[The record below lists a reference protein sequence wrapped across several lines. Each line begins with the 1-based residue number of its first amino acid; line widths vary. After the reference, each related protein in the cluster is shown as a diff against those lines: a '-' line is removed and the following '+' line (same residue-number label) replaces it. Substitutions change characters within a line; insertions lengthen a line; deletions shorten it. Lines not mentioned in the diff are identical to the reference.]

1 MPLADIQKMDY
12 FFRIMAKTEN
22 HPKPFRIGIFPIP
35 GFALLSYAS
44 TVEPLRAAN
53 LLAGRTLYD
62 VVHFAAG
69 SSQSSGALAVPADHA
84 VGDMPALDLLL
95 VIAGGDPIRFRD
107 AKADRWLARVA
118 RAGVMLGG
126 VSGGPAVL
134 ANAGLMADR
143 RMTVHWEHAR
153 ELNEAHPDLLIERRL
168 YVFDRDRITCG
179 GGTAPMDMMHA
190 LIADQHGADF
200 ARQVSDWFLHT
211 EIRAP
216 AAPQRAGLAER
227 LGVASPHLIDAISAM
242 EDHVSDPLTLTQIA
256 LVAGVSPRQLTRLFE
271 AQFSESPM
279 AYYRRLRLSEAKKLL
294 ATSGLAVTQVAL
306 AAGFSS
312 VAHFSDAFTSVYG
325 TSPSAFRK
333 SHLESGIRT

>member
-1 MPLADIQKMDY
+1 MPLADTQKMDY

-22 HPKPFRIGIFPIP
+22 LSKPFRIGIFPIP

-62 VVHFAAG
+62 VIHFAAG
-69 SSQSSGALAVPADHA
+69 SSQSSGALSVPADHA

-118 RAGVMLGG
+118 RARVMLGG

-190 LIADQHGADF
+190 LIADQHGAGF

-216 AAPQRAGLAER
+216 AAPQRAGPGER
-227 LGVASPHLIDAISAM
+227 LGAVSPRLIDAISAM

-256 LVAGVSPRQLTRLFE
+256 LIAGVSPRQLTRLFE
-271 AQFSESPM
+271 DQFSESPM
-279 AYYRRLRLSEAKKLL
+279 LYYRRLRLGEAQRLL
-294 ATSGLAVTQVAL
+294 ATSALSVAQVAFST
-306 AAGFSS
+306 GFSS
-312 VAHFSDAFTSVYG
+312 AAHFSDSFFRAYGETPSVY
-325 TSPSAFRK
+325 RK
-333 SHLESGIRT
+333 SRAGSDARM